1 MKTSIHVLIALVIGL
16 GAADSSAQP
25 GEEEVPADS
34 AADEDERAK
43 EDSALDAEATAGATP
58 PGDVEALRTQLDE
71 LRASSTKLGE
81 ENQDLREELE
91 LLREDLQA
99 TDERVDGLLPLK
111 ARLSG
116 YLDFGFFSVTGDGTG
131 IRSDIGNLF
140 FPEYGGQVAGS
151 WVFMGDPLST
161 AVNYRGEPAETGE
174 SRAITFDAIDNEG
187 VSSFIVNALNL
198 QFFSGIGRSLSLS
211 SSVDFVPRGRNVAN
225 PDGLFLGD
233 FLDVKLAY
241 LTYRAPVESFGLE
254 IYAGK
259 FESVLGREYRRM
271 ESPDMISVTPSL
283 LCRYL
288 CGRPLG
294 IKSRLLFLGD
304 KLSAMVAITNG
315 SQFWESF
322 AFYDEIDSNQMKTGS
337 ARLALRLPV
346 AHSELGVSGAF
357 GAQDQQTAND
367 RYQWHV
373 GADLFVSWDDLE
385 VTLEYVQGKARGE
398 SEADPDMARCTI
410 VPCLT
415 YKGAYGLVSYRL
427 TNRFVPYARVD
438 WRDAT
443 HQDGASFVYLSK
455 LMRATAGLRT
465 EIGTSLILKAEYT
478 LNRELG
484 GIPQFPNDI
493 FTTAMVLK
501 Y

>member
-1 MKTSIHVLIALVIGL
+1 MKTSIQVFLAAAIGL
-16 GAADSSAQP
+16 AAADSSAQP
-25 GEEEVPADS
+25 GEEEQPTDGAV
-34 AADEDERAK
+34 EAK
-43 EDSALDAEATAGATP
+43 EEQEPTPTDDSPVSRRDDAPRDG
-58 PGDVEALRTQLDE
+58 ALRTRIDE
-71 LRASSTKLGE
+71 LQAASAKLKD
-81 ENQDLREELE
+81 ENQELREEIE

-111 ARLSG
+111 SRLSG
-116 YLDFGFFSVTGDGTG
+116 YLDFGFFSVAGDGTG

-187 VSSFIVNALNL
+187 TSSFIVNALNL
-198 QFFSGIGRSLSLS
+198 QFFSGVGDTLSLS
-211 SSVDFVPRGRNVAN
+211 SSVDFVPRGRNVSD

-233 FLDVKLAY
+233 FLDIKLAY
-241 LTYRAPVESFGLE
+241 LTYRAPIEAFGLE
-254 IYAGK
+254 VYAGK

-294 IKSRLLFLGD
+294 VKSRLLFFGD
-304 KLSAMVAITNG
+304 KLTAMVAVTNG

-322 AFYDEIDSNQMKTGS
+322 AFYDEIDANQVKTGS
-337 ARLALRLPV
+337 ARVAVRLPV

-373 GADLFVSWDDLE
+373 GADLFVSWQDLE
-385 VTLEYVQGKARGE
+385 LTLEYIQGKAKGE
-398 SEADPDMARCTI
+398 SEADPGVARCTI
-410 VPCLT
+410 APCLT
-415 YKGAYGLVSYRL
+415 YKGAYGLVSYRI
-427 TNRFVPYARVD
+427 TNNFVPYARVD

-484 GIPQFPNDI
+484 GIPQFPNNV